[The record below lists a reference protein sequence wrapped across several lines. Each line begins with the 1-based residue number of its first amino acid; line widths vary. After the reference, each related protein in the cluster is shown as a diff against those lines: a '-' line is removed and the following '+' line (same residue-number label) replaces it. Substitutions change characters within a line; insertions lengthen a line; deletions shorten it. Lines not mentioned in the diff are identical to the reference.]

1 MKGFTIEKD
10 ICTSVFIHC
19 NVNHI
24 LLLYDLSLVRITM
37 SLTDSRQDKVLQSR
51 WWRIREIQ
59 SDIRVLMQN
68 KSEIVVF

>member
-1 MKGFTIEKD
+1 MW
-10 ICTSVFIHC
+10 
-19 NVNHI
+19 
-24 LLLYDLSLVRITM
+24 
-37 SLTDSRQDKVLQSR
+37 SLTDARQDKVLQSR